1 MALEIE
7 DGTGKANSNSYVTVA
22 EAQAYAT
29 ARGVVLPV
37 AEAEVETLLIQAM
50 DYVESFRAKYQ
61 GHKTWPRPDMDV
73 SHPHAQALQWPRTG
87 VVLDCNYNLPDNV
100 IPQELKQ
107 TQMQAAIEVFN
118 GLVLMPS
125 SDGRVVKKE
134 KVDVIE
140 TEYMTADDIG
150 GGAVVGAASFPLLE
164 ALLDPLFNACGGG
177 FFLRTRRA

>member
-1 MALEIE
+1 MALEVE
-7 DGTGKANSNSYVTVA
+7 DGTGKAASNSYVSVA
-22 EAQAYAT
+22 EYRAYAE
-29 ARGVVLPV
+29 ARGVVLPIDD
-37 AEAEVETLLIQAM
+37 AEVEVQLVQAM

-73 SHPHAQALQWPRTG
+73 SHPHAQALQFPRTG

-107 TQMQAAIEVFN
+107 TQMQAAMEIHN

-140 TEYMTADDIG
+140 TEYMTAQDIG
-150 GGAVVGAASFPLLE
+150 SGAVVGSPSFPLLE
-164 ALLDPLFNACGGG
+164 ALLAPLFNACGGG

>member
-7 DGTGKANSNSYVTVA
+7 DGTGKANANSYVTVA
-22 EAQAYAT
+22 ELEAYAE
-29 ARGVVLPV
+29 ARGVVLPNT
-37 AEAEVETLLIQAM
+37 EAAVETLLIQAM

-61 GHKTWPRPDMDV
+61 GRKTWPRPDMDAA
-73 SHPHAQALQWPRTG
+73 HPHAQALQWPRTG
-87 VVLDCNYNLPDNV
+87 VVIDCDYNLPDNV
-100 IPQELKQ
+100 IPQELKSA
-107 TQMQAAIEVFN
+107 QMQAAIEAHN
-118 GLVLMPS
+118 GLILMPS

-140 TEYMTADDIG
+140 TEYMTSDDIG

-164 ALLDPLFNACGGG
+164 ALLEPLFNACGGG

>member
-7 DGTGKANSNSYVTVA
+7 DGTGKANATSYVTVA
-22 EAQAYAT
+22 EARTYA
-29 ARGVVLPV
+29 ASRGVVLSNDDAV
-37 AEAEVETLLIQAM
+37 VEAQLIQAM

-61 GHKTWPRPDMDV
+61 GRKTWPRPDMDV
-73 SHPHAQALQWPRTG
+73 SHPDAQALQWPRTG
-87 VVLDCNYNLPDNV
+87 VVIDCDYNLPDNV

-107 TQMQAAIEVFN
+107 AQMQAAIEVHN

-140 TEYMTADDIG
+140 TEYMTSDEVG
-150 GGAVVGAASFPLLE
+150 GGGVIGTASFPILE
-164 ALLDPLFNACGGG
+164 ALLEPLFSACGGG